1 MPLSLDS
8 TRISPFLRTLAPFR
22 GIDGVFGSVFV
33 CVCLLGWVFRFLLEC
48 LAGCLYPFFLDI
60 AGSSDPATENQNQK
74 LIRRLHS
81 YECNG
86 VRALVS
92 RASC

>member
-1 MPLSLDS
+1 MKVDAVRLLNQWMKAGAIEFRLDMVL
-8 TRISPFLRTLAPFR
+8 PFLRTLAPFR

-60 AGSSDPATENQNQK
+60 AGSSDPATENQKQK
-74 LIRRLHS
+74 LIPRS
-81 YECNG
+81 F
-86 VRALVS
+86 V
-92 RASC
+92 